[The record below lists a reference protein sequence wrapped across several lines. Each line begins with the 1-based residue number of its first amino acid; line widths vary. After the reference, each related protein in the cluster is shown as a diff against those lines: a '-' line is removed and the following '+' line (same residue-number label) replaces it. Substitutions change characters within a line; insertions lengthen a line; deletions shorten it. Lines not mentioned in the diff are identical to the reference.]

1 MRPPGAGGDPSPHT
15 PAKITWSVLGQTGEI
30 IYQATD
36 IRPPG
41 TWWPSL
47 HPDICGLA
55 VGNPQWYFGA
65 PGGRGKKGGRGEITL
80 TESRLGASIDW
91 DQRPGWKDRG
101 FPGIL
106 CNNSPRRRQLQSIP
120 FYVCP
125 EPRSRPKEQKNSL
138 ALSCTRSEYYCQA
151 WGCETT
157 GTGYWIR
164 QPGWELITV
173 KRNITTASGW
183 PGWINPLNITF
194 TLEGR
199 KRSIIHEW
207 KTGLWWGLRLYQ
219 TGTDEGVLFKIQLKE
234 EPLQKP
240 APLGPGFIPPRLA
253 ILEAP
258 PHREPTPRPPA
269 TPPSAAT
276 TTRRTVLEA
285 PLTGPLALIQG
296 SYGTLN
302 LSFPDLTDD
311 CLLCLSASPPYYEG
325 IAFLG
330 NYTNTTKQEDCSW
343 EAHKKLTLPEVT
355 GQGVCIG
362 TVPDQWK
369 ANCNQTLATLPRGNY
384 YLKPQTGG
392 WWVCNTGIAPC
403 LSGLAF
409 NNSGEFCMLVQI
421 VPRVLYYQAAAF
433 EEEFDSPLHSPLRV
447 KRELAS
453 LTLAVLLGV
462 GVTAGVGTGAS
473 ALALAPKYT
482 EELRLAIDE
491 DLKNIEQS
499 ITKLEES
506 LSSLSEVVLQNR
518 RGLDLLFLKEGGLC
532 AALKEQC
539 CFYADHSGLIKDSM
553 AKLRERLETRRRER
567 ENTKG
572 WFEQWFDKAPWLT
585 TLLSSL
591 LGPLVILLILL
602 TIGPCIINRL
612 ITFVRDRVQSVHML
626 VLKQQYHL
634 INDDTDL

>member
-1 MRPPGAGGDPSPHT
+1 
-15 PAKITWSVLGQTGEI
+15 
-30 IYQATD
+30 
-36 IRPPG
+36 
-41 TWWPSL
+41 
-47 HPDICGLA
+47 
-55 VGNPQWYFGA
+55 
-65 PGGRGKKGGRGEITL
+65 
-80 TESRLGASIDW
+80 
-91 DQRPGWKDRG
+91 
-101 FPGIL
+101 
-106 CNNSPRRRQLQSIP
+106 
-120 FYVCP
+120 
-125 EPRSRPKEQKNSL
+125 
-138 ALSCTRSEYYCQA
+138 
-151 WGCETT
+151 
-157 GTGYWIR
+157 
-164 QPGWELITV
+164 
-173 KRNITTASGW
+173 
-183 PGWINPLNITF
+183 
-194 TLEGR
+194 
-199 KRSIIHEW
+199 
-207 KTGLWWGLRLYQ
+207 
-219 TGTDEGVLFKIQLKE
+219 
-234 EPLQKP
+234 
-240 APLGPGFIPPRLA
+240 
-253 ILEAP
+253 
-258 PHREPTPRPPA
+258 
-269 TPPSAAT
+269 
-276 TTRRTVLEA
+276 
-285 PLTGPLALIQG
+285 
-296 SYGTLN
+296 
-302 LSFPDLTDD
+302 
-311 CLLCLSASPPYYEG
+311 
-325 IAFLG
+325 
-330 NYTNTTKQEDCSW
+330 
-343 EAHKKLTLPEVT
+343 
-355 GQGVCIG
+355 
-362 TVPDQWK
+362 
-369 ANCNQTLATLPRGNY
+369 
-384 YLKPQTGG
+384 
-392 WWVCNTGIAPC
+392 
-403 LSGLAF
+403 
-409 NNSGEFCMLVQI
+409 MLVQI